1 MRNSTDVSTVG
12 RAGETVRYADVSID
26 YGKLMV
32 CLTARSDFGSAASAL
47 INAWHAFSA
56 YCVLFG
62 NNIFG
67 RYISS
72 NLLSDN
78 RIRQTTTDVSS
89 LNTTEPREF

>member
-47 INAWHAFSA
+47 INVWHAFSA

-67 RYISS
+67 RYIEPPTYSAIIGS
-72 NLLSDN
+72 VKQQ
-78 RIRQTTTDVSS
+78 QTSRV
-89 LNTTEPREF
+89 